1 MPDAVESKPEVK
13 GLKSTLNLPQ
23 TTFPMKANLPQNEP
37 ARLAAW
43 KESGLYEQ
51 IRAARKGREK
61 YILHDGPPYAN
72 GAIHLGHALNKCIKD
87 FVVKTK
93 TMAGFDSPYVPGWDC
108 HGLPIEIKVDEQLG
122 RKKLEM
128 DPVAVRRA
136 CREYAQKYVDLQ
148 RSQFERLGV
157 FGRWDSPY
165 LTMSFDYEA
174 SILET
179 FYEFFEKDFVYKG
192 LKPVYWCIHDRTAL
206 AEAEVEYETHT
217 SPSVYVRYKLT
228 SDPASIH
235 QGLGKELGAPSVA
248 APGDGCYTTN
258 TKAPTPGAP
267 SSRPTL
273 GAKVGEAP
281 PVYAIIW
288 TTTPWTLPASQ
299 AIAFNPGMEYVALA
313 TPDGTYIIA
322 QALLS
327 EVIVHCRLMSA
338 KHPSEP
344 ASQADI
350 VAVFTGE
357 HLDRATFQHPFLDR
371 TILGV
376 LAPYV
381 TAEQGTGAVH
391 TAPAHGVDDFA
402 TGKRYDLPE
411 LQYVDNAGK
420 HRNTADKFSNNIVQ
434 PYEDLTVFKSNPII
448 IELLRERGAL
458 LSATNFEHSYPH
470 CWRCHNPVIV
480 RATEQWFI
488 GMETPMPSEPAQN
501 DFIQNYQD
509 DVILS
514 GARSAE
520 SKDPRISLE
529 SPQESGAPS
538 IAASGDGWDSTIS
551 TEETTTFRQ
560 RALDEIKQ
568 VTWDPAWGE
577 ERISNMIA
585 TRPDWC
591 ISRQRIWGVPIAVFL
606 CEKCHTPL
614 NDPAINKSIV
624 ELFKKE
630 SADAWY
636 VHSAEAL
643 LPAGTACACGHTQF
657 RKEMDIL
664 DVWFES
670 GSSWHAV
677 LEAEPE
683 LTFPADLYTEG
694 GDQHRGWFHSS
705 LLTSV
710 ALRGRAPY
718 SMVATSGWTL
728 DEQGRPFSK
737 SLGNGVDPVDIA
749 KRLGGEVVRLWVAS
763 VDFREDVAASE
774 NLMQRVSDNYRKLRN
789 TLRFLLGNLHDF
801 TPATDA
807 IPDFAKLEPLDQY
820 ILARLAEV
828 NTKIRAAYDA
838 FEFHRAYHALNEFVN
853 TDLSALYLDVLKDRL
868 YTFAP
873 NHPARRSAQTA
884 LWHIAEA
891 LTRLIAPILS
901 FTADET
907 WALLPTVEGR
917 ESSVHVALF
926 LDVKEIVTEFD
937 EETGAEWLGIM
948 ALRDRVLA
956 QLEGLRSQKI
966 IGKSLEAAA
975 TISARDEEEL
985 HSLRKYADA
994 LPELY
999 NVSEVHIILRP
1010 DRETE
1015 YVPGLSVRRS
1025 ENPKCE
1031 RCWRYISDVGQEA
1044 NYPTVCLRC
1053 ADALAA
1059 IGFPPYSAEEGQA

>member
-1 MPDAVESKPEVK
+1 MPEAPASKPENKPEVK

-37 ARLAAW
+37 LRIAAW
-43 KESGLYEQ
+43 TQANLYDQ
-51 IRAARKGREK
+51 IRSARKGSPK

-157 FGRWDSPY
+157 FGRWNDPY
-165 LTMSFDYEA
+165 LTMSFEYEA
-174 SILET
+174 SILEL

-206 AEAEVEYETHT
+206 AEAEVEYEIHE
-217 SPSVYVRYKLT
+217 SPSIYVRYALT
-228 SDPASIH
+228 SDSTAIHAS
-235 QGLGKELGAPSVA
+235 LATP
-248 APGDGCYTTN
+248 
-258 TKAPTPGAP
+258 PGALHLSA
-267 SSRPTL
+267 SSPDGGLTS
-273 GAKVGEAP
+273 

-299 AIAFNPGMEYVALA
+299 AIAFNPEMEYVALA
-313 TPDGTYIIA
+313 TPAATYIIA

-338 KHPSEP
+338 KNPSEP

-350 VAVFTGE
+350 VAVFTGQ

-371 TILGV
+371 QILGV

-391 TAPAHGVDDFA
+391 TSPAHGVDDFH

-420 HRNTADKFSNNIVQ
+420 HRNTSDRFSNHTRQV
-434 PYEDLTVFKSNPII
+434 YEDLTVFKSNPVI

-458 LSATNFEHSYPH
+458 LSATNFQHSYPH

-488 GMETPMPSEPAQN
+488 GMETPMLETEAAH
-501 DFIQNYQD
+501 DGT
-509 DVILS
+509 LS
-514 GARSAE
+514 
-520 SKDPRISLE
+520 
-529 SPQESGAPS
+529 
-538 IAASGDGWDSTIS
+538 
-551 TEETTTFRQ
+551 TFRQ

-568 VTWDPAWGE
+568 VVWDPGWGE

-614 NDPAINKSIV
+614 NKRAINKSIV
-624 ELFKKE
+624 ELFKRE

-636 VHSAEAL
+636 VHDVAAL
-643 LPAGTACACGHTQF
+643 LPSGTTCKCGHTEF

-710 ALRGRAPY
+710 ATRGIAPY
-718 SMVATSGWTL
+718 RMVATSGWTL

-807 IPDFAKLEPLDQY
+807 VNDFTRLEPLDQY
-820 ILARLAEV
+820 ILARTATLDA
-828 NTKIRAAYDA
+828 KIRTAYDT

-884 LWHIAEA
+884 LWRIAEA

-907 WALLPTVEGR
+907 WASLPKVEGR
-917 ESSVHVALF
+917 EPSVHLALFPVMQDIIPGSMKQLEEDWSRLLELRSSVLIDLEEKRQEKAIGKAL
-926 LDVKEIVTEFD
+926 EANVTIRARSNTASSWADLLRRYASALAELLGVSQVTLEQ
-937 EETGAEWLGIM
+937 EETLGAAGPM
-948 ALRDRVLA
+948 FQA
-956 QLEGLRSQKI
+956 
-966 IGKSLEAAA
+966 
-975 TISARDEEEL
+975 
-985 HSLRKYADA
+985 
-994 LPELY
+994 
-999 NVSEVHIILRP
+999 
-1010 DRETE
+1010 
-1015 YVPGLSVRRS
+1015 YVKVVTGS
-1025 ENPKCE
+1025 KCE
-1031 RCWRYISDVGQEA
+1031 RCWRYVSDVGDEA

-1053 ADALAA
+1053 AEALAA
-1059 IGFPPYSAEEGQA
+1059 ISFPPYTAEEVTA